1 MLEEELVDLEEE
13 LVDAHVLGKSFLEL
27 RREELLDVDELVGL
41 GWLRLDLNLG
51 GLVAPQ
57 VLELHG
63 VVVLGVVP
71 RHLVQLG
78 VDALALPLHVGV
90 VVAVLVLAQKPLGFD
105 VVSALES
112 WCQIED

>member
-1 MLEEELVDLEEE
+1 MLFLVL
-13 LVDAHVLGKSFLEL
+13 
-27 RREELLDVDELVGL
+27 ELVGL
-41 GWLRLDLNLG
+41 DWLRLDLNLG

-57 VLELHG
+57 VLEHHG

-78 VDALALPLHVGV
+78 VDTLTLPLHVGV

-105 VVSALES
+105 VVGDLKYR
-112 WCQIED
+112 